1 MNWIDFLIILTFGI
15 YLYEGLRRGFIE
27 QLLELFGFF
36 LTIFLAL
43 WTYQPLGGWLVA
55 NVGLTA
61 SIAEPVG
68 FLLVWVFLQAMYSLG
83 LKLAYPLIPEK
94 IRGATFNR
102 FTGLVPAFLRALIVV
117 GVLLTLVTIAPVPA
131 QLKKT
136 VSDSLIG
143 SKFVA
148 RSSQIEGVINRI
160 FGRNVKESLT
170 FITVPAQTE
179 EIIAPNE
186 TVDLKFST
194 TDVSVDDETAM
205 EMLDLVNAERVKV
218 GLPKLVWD
226 EELAQVARAHSRDMF
241 ARGYFSHTN
250 PDGLSP
256 FDRIERAGIDFKAAG
271 ENLAYAA
278 NVELAH
284 NGLMRSEGH
293 RANILEVDFGRIGIG
308 VIDGGIYGKMFT
320 QNFRD

>member
-1 MNWIDFLIILTFGI
+1 MNWVDFLIIITFGI

-27 QLLELFGFF
+27 QLLELLGFF
-36 LTIFLAL
+36 LTIILAL
-43 WTYQPLGGWLVA
+43 WTYKPLGGWLVE
-55 NVGLTA
+55 NVGLVA
-61 SIAEPVG
+61 GVAEPIG
-68 FLLVWVFLQAMYSLG
+68 FLLVWVFLQAMYSLA
-83 LKLAYPLIPEK
+83 LKLSYPLIPEK
-94 IRGATFNR
+94 IRSATFNR
-102 FTGLVPAFLRALIVV
+102 ATGLIPAFIRALIVV
-117 GVLLTLVTIAPVPA
+117 GVLLTLVTIAPVPGR
-131 QLKKT
+131 LKET

-148 RSSQIEGVINRI
+148 RSSQIEGFINRI
-160 FGRNVKESLT
+160 FGRNVKDSLT

-194 TDVSVDDETAM
+194 TDVEVDNESAT
-205 EMLDLVNAERVKV
+205 EMLDLINDERAKV
-218 GLPKLVWD
+218 GLHALIWD
-226 EELAQVARAHSRDMF
+226 EELADVARAHSKDMF

-256 FDRIERAGIDFKAAG
+256 FDRIDRAGIDFKAAG

-293 RANILEVDFGRIGIG
+293 RANILEVDFGRVGIG

>member
-1 MNWIDFLIILTFGI
+1 MNWVDVVIIVTFGI

-27 QLLELFGFF
+27 QLLELVGFF

-43 WTYQPLGGWLVA
+43 WIYKPLGGWLVT

-61 SIAEPVG
+61 GVAEPVG
-68 FLLVWVFLQAMYSLG
+68 FLLVWVLLQAMYSLA
-83 LKLAYPLIPEK
+83 LKLAYPLIPER
-94 IRGATFNR
+94 IRSTTFNR
-102 FTGLVPAFLRALIVV
+102 ASGLLPAFLRALIVV
-117 GVLLTLVTIAPVPA
+117 GVLLTLVTIAPVPG
-131 QLKKT
+131 QLKAA

-148 RSSQIEGVINRI
+148 RSSQIEGFVNRI
-160 FGRNVKESLT
+160 FGRDVKESLT
-170 FITVPAQTE
+170 FITVPPQTE
-179 EIIAPNE
+179 EIIAPDE

-194 TDVSVDDETAM
+194 TDVTVDNKAAM
-205 EMLDLVNAERVKV
+205 EMLDLVNAERAKV
-218 GLPKLVWD
+218 GLPGLVWD
-226 EELAQVARAHSRDMF
+226 EELAEVARAHSRDMF

-256 FDRIERAGIDFKAAG
+256 FDRIERAGVEFKAAG

-293 RANILEVDFGRIGIG
+293 RANILEVDFGRLGIG